1 MYKRVLIFVAA
12 LVFTLSSCSKPPVT
26 KEEIAEKYSKGFE
39 AEFKADFF
47 GKELSAEI
55 EKEGEE
61 FVLTVYAPEALAGV
75 SAETEDGGKI
85 SFSGMETDMDIKLL
99 PEKSPI
105 AEIFR
110 LFRSL
115 SAPENF
121 EIAESGDEVR
131 VTAEGMSAVLERE
144 NLSVK
149 SAAFDKS
156 GRVFCFTGF
165 EFRE

>member
-26 KEEIAEKYSKGFE
+26 KEEIANKYSKGFSASFE
-39 AEFKADFF
+39 AEFF
-47 GKELSAEI
+47 GKELRGEI
-55 EKEGEE
+55 EKDGEE
-61 FVLTVYAPEALAGV
+61 LVLSFSAPEALAGV
-75 SAETEDGGKI
+75 SIDTEGGGKI

-105 AEIFR
+105 AEVFR
-110 LFRSL
+110 LFGSL